1 MTYNTCISMFYVD
14 KEQITQNIQIPRQN
28 KITLIILIKHTS
40 KV

>member
-1 MTYNTCISMFYVD
+1 MTYNTCISMIYVD

>member
-1 MTYNTCISMFYVD
+1 MTYNTCISIIYVV

-28 KITLIILIKHTS
+28 KTLIGLLKHTS